1 MGYDIGP
8 RIGIKGEAEFSA
20 QLKKINNTLRECGSE
35 MNALSGKF
43 AGNEKSQTALIEKT
57 KVLQKQYDAQKAK
70 SQLYQQQMEKETAK
84 LKELA
89 DAVKKSA
96 DETGK
101 TSAETIK
108 AESAFNKQAETV
120 SKLKVAMNETEA
132 YMGKLQNSI
141 NQNNTALEEMENGT
155 RDAATGLSTLK
166 DSASGTG
173 EKLDEISDK
182 VATGNMMAATEKLAG
197 AGEKI
202 EGLGTK
208 AVESFTSIE
217 DATKKV
223 NARFAE
229 TGEAADTNARVI
241 KNVYESGLGESMDS
255 VAEAIITVKDNMQ
268 GLNEQDLQ
276 DVTSQALI
284 LENTYGIDMSESIR
298 GARQLM
304 EQFGMSATDAMDY
317 LVAGTQQGLDKT
329 DELGDNITEYSGK
342 FAQAGYSAEEY
353 FQLLKNGSDGGAYNL
368 DKVNDA
374 INEVTTRLADGTIA
388 DTMTQIDEK
397 TGQVKDGTGIWS
409 QKTEELFNKW
419 KEGGA
424 SQKEVI
430 NSIVDDIKNTTNEQD
445 KMNLAATAFGTMG
458 EDGNT
463 KFIESLT
470 PVGDAFKDVAGK
482 ANELNDNTTTSS
494 QKMQA
499 AWRKVQDS
507 FSGVGE
513 KAADIVLKLEPVAEG
528 VANTIEKFADLPAP
542 VQNVI
547 IAIGGLLVAL
557 AKIAPLISAIKG
569 LGLLSS
575 LSSLGGTITGTIV
588 PAIGGALTAAAPVVL
603 TIAGIAAAIA
613 AVILIIKNWD
623 KITAAVKETMGPV
636 IDAIGGFFT
645 GMGDKVHTSI
655 DKAKEGC
662 ENLKN
667 KAGEIKDGVGERISM
682 MAQDFS
688 NKMEKMRTSANDKWQ
703 GIKTSADE
711 KWESVKGTIST
722 KMRSTLANTT
732 ASLNQMKATYDNAGG
747 GIKGIVAVTM
757 SGIQGSFRN
766 SYNVIN
772 SLTGGRLE
780 SVRSLFSSKLESAKS
795 TVGSKLG
802 QIKSYFSGLHLSFP
816 SIRIPHIPMP
826 HFSISGSFSLTPPS
840 VPSFRV
846 RWNKNGF
853 IVKGAQ
859 LIGSIGSTVL
869 GAGEAGPEAL
879 LPLTEFY
886 NNLDTKLDS
895 AINRAM
901 QSYGFA
907 PVQQPV
913 YVNVYLGN
921 KEFKDYIVKTS
932 ESGITQNRKDSNKMK
947 GI

>member
-43 AGNEKSQTALIEKT
+43 AGNEKSQAALIEKT

-141 NQNNTALEEMENGT
+141 TQNNTALEEMENGT

-202 EGLGTK
+202 EGLGAK

-255 VAEAIITVKDNMQ
+255 VAEAIITVKDNIKD
-268 GLNEQDLQ
+268 LNEEDLTNI
-276 DVTSQALI
+276 TSQALI
-284 LENTYGIDMSESIR
+284 LEDTYGIDMSESIR
-298 GARQLM
+298 GVSQLM
-304 EQFGMSATDAMDY
+304 KQFNLTATEAMDY
-317 LVAGTQQGLDKT
+317 LVAGTQRGLDKT
-329 DELGDNITEYSGK
+329 DELGDNVSEYSPK
-342 FAQAGYSAEEY
+342 FKQAGYSATEY
-353 FQLLKNGSDGGAYNL
+353 FQLLENGSQGGAYTL
-368 DKVNDA
+368 DKINDA
-374 INEVTTRLADGTIA
+374 INEVTNKLADGSIEGSL
-388 DTMTQIDEK
+388 DIYSKKTQDLFKQWKAGHGTQKDVID
-397 TGQVKDGTGIWS
+397 
-409 QKTEELFNKW
+409 
-419 KEGGA
+419 
-424 SQKEVI
+424 
-430 NSIVDDIKNTTNEQD
+430 SIVADVQNCTNQQQ
-445 KMNLAATAFGTMG
+445 KLNLATTAFGTLS
-458 EDGNT
+458 EDGST
-463 KFIESLT
+463 RFIESLT
-470 PVGDAFKDVAGK
+470 SVGNSFDDVNGR

>member
-43 AGNEKSQTALIEKT
+43 AGNEKSQAALIEKT

-255 VAEAIITVKDNMQ
+255 VAEAIITVKDNIKD
-268 GLNEQDLQ
+268 LNEEDLTNI
-276 DVTSQALI
+276 TSQALI
-284 LENTYGIDMSESIR
+284 LEDTYGIDMSESIR
-298 GARQLM
+298 GVSQLM
-304 EQFGMSATDAMDY
+304 KQFNLTATEAMDY
-317 LVAGTQQGLDKT
+317 LVAGTQRGLDKT
-329 DELGDNITEYSGK
+329 DELGDNVSEYSPK
-342 FAQAGYSAEEY
+342 FKQAGYSATEY
-353 FQLLKNGSDGGAYNL
+353 FQLLENGSQGGAYTL
-368 DKVNDA
+368 DKINDA
-374 INEVTTRLADGTIA
+374 INEVTNKLADGSIEGSL
-388 DTMTQIDEK
+388 DIYSKKTQDLFKQWKAGHGTQKDVID
-397 TGQVKDGTGIWS
+397 
-409 QKTEELFNKW
+409 
-419 KEGGA
+419 
-424 SQKEVI
+424 
-430 NSIVDDIKNTTNEQD
+430 SIVADVQNCTNQQQ
-445 KMNLAATAFGTMG
+445 KLNLATTAFGTLS
-458 EDGNT
+458 EDGST
-463 KFIESLT
+463 RFIESLT
-470 PVGDAFKDVAGK
+470 SVGNSFDDVNGR

-667 KAGEIKDGVGERISM
+667 KAGEIKDGVGEKISM

-688 NKMEKMRTSANDKWQ
+688 NKMENMRTSANDKWQ

-747 GIKGIVAVTM
+747 GIKGTVAVMM

-816 SIRIPHIPMP
+816 SIKIPHIPMP
-826 HFSISGSFSLTPPS
+826 HFSIRGSFSLTPPS
-840 VPSFRV
+840 VPSFKV

-921 KEFKDYIVKTS
+921 EKFKDYIVKTS

>member
-1 MGYDIGP
+1 
-8 RIGIKGEAEFSA
+8 
-20 QLKKINNTLRECGSE
+20 
-35 MNALSGKF
+35 
-43 AGNEKSQTALIEKT
+43 
-57 KVLQKQYDAQKAK
+57 
-70 SQLYQQQMEKETAK
+70 
-84 LKELA
+84 
-89 DAVKKSA
+89 
-96 DETGK
+96 
-101 TSAETIK
+101 
-108 AESAFNKQAETV
+108 
-120 SKLKVAMNETEA
+120 
-132 YMGKLQNSI
+132 
-141 NQNNTALEEMENGT
+141 
-155 RDAATGLSTLK
+155 
-166 DSASGTG
+166 
-173 EKLDEISDK
+173 
-182 VATGNMMAATEKLAG
+182 MMAATEKLAG

-268 GLNEQDLQ
+268 DLNEQDLQ

-513 KAADIVLKLEPVAEG
+513 KAADIVLKLEPAAEG

-588 PAIGGALTAAAPVVL
+588 PA
-603 TIAGIAAAIA
+603 
-613 AVILIIKNWD
+613 
-623 KITAAVKETMGPV
+623 
-636 IDAIGGFFT
+636 
-645 GMGDKVHTSI
+645 
-655 DKAKEGC
+655 
-662 ENLKN
+662 
-667 KAGEIKDGVGERISM
+667 
-682 MAQDFS
+682 
-688 NKMEKMRTSANDKWQ
+688 
-703 GIKTSADE
+703 
-711 KWESVKGTIST
+711 
-722 KMRSTLANTT
+722 
-732 ASLNQMKATYDNAGG
+732 
-747 GIKGIVAVTM
+747 
-757 SGIQGSFRN
+757 
-766 SYNVIN
+766 
-772 SLTGGRLE
+772 
-780 SVRSLFSSKLESAKS
+780 
-795 TVGSKLG
+795 
-802 QIKSYFSGLHLSFP
+802 
-816 SIRIPHIPMP
+816 
-826 HFSISGSFSLTPPS
+826 
-840 VPSFRV
+840 
-846 RWNKNGF
+846 
-853 IVKGAQ
+853 
-859 LIGSIGSTVL
+859 
-869 GAGEAGPEAL
+869 EAH
-879 LPLTEFY
+879 
-886 NNLDTKLDS
+886 
-895 AINRAM
+895 
-901 QSYGFA
+901 
-907 PVQQPV
+907 
-913 YVNVYLGN
+913 
-921 KEFKDYIVKTS
+921 
-932 ESGITQNRKDSNKMK
+932 
-947 GI
+947 

>member
-43 AGNEKSQTALIEKT
+43 AGNEKSQAALIEKT

-141 NQNNTALEEMENGT
+141 TQNNTALEEMENGT

-268 GLNEQDLQ
+268 DLNEQDLQ

-329 DELGDNITEYSGK
+329 GELGDNITEYSGK

-557 AKIAPLISAIKG
+557 TKIAPLISTIKG
-569 LGLLSS
+569 LGLLPS

-603 TIAGIAAAIA
+603 TIAGIAAAIT

-636 IDAIGGFFT
+636 IDAIGGC
-645 GMGDKVHTSI
+645 
-655 DKAKEGC
+655 GC
-662 ENLKN
+662 
-667 KAGEIKDGVGERISM
+667 
-682 MAQDFS
+682 
-688 NKMEKMRTSANDKWQ
+688 
-703 GIKTSADE
+703 
-711 KWESVKGTIST
+711 
-722 KMRSTLANTT
+722 
-732 ASLNQMKATYDNAGG
+732 
-747 GIKGIVAVTM
+747 
-757 SGIQGSFRN
+757 
-766 SYNVIN
+766 
-772 SLTGGRLE
+772 
-780 SVRSLFSSKLESAKS
+780 
-795 TVGSKLG
+795 
-802 QIKSYFSGLHLSFP
+802 
-816 SIRIPHIPMP
+816 
-826 HFSISGSFSLTPPS
+826 
-840 VPSFRV
+840 
-846 RWNKNGF
+846 
-853 IVKGAQ
+853 
-859 LIGSIGSTVL
+859 
-869 GAGEAGPEAL
+869 
-879 LPLTEFY
+879 
-886 NNLDTKLDS
+886 LD
-895 AINRAM
+895 M
-901 QSYGFA
+901 
-907 PVQQPV
+907 
-913 YVNVYLGN
+913 
-921 KEFKDYIVKTS
+921 
-932 ESGITQNRKDSNKMK
+932 
-947 GI
+947 

>member
-43 AGNEKSQTALIEKT
+43 AGNEKSQAALIEKT

-141 NQNNTALEEMENGT
+141 TQNNTALEEMENGT

-255 VAEAIITVKDNMQ
+255 VAEAIITVKDNIKD
-268 GLNEQDLQ
+268 LNEEDLTNI
-276 DVTSQALI
+276 TSQALI
-284 LENTYGIDMSESIR
+284 LEDTYGIDMSESIR
-298 GARQLM
+298 GVSQLM
-304 EQFGMSATDAMDY
+304 KQFNLTATEAMDY
-317 LVAGTQQGLDKT
+317 LVAGTQRGLDKT
-329 DELGDNITEYSGK
+329 DELGDNVSEYSPK
-342 FAQAGYSAEEY
+342 FKQAGYSATEY
-353 FQLLKNGSDGGAYNL
+353 FQLLENGSQGGAYTL
-368 DKVNDA
+368 DKINDA
-374 INEVTTRLADGTIA
+374 INEVTNKLADGSIEGSL
-388 DTMTQIDEK
+388 DIYSKKTQDLFKQWKAGHGTQKDVID
-397 TGQVKDGTGIWS
+397 
-409 QKTEELFNKW
+409 
-419 KEGGA
+419 
-424 SQKEVI
+424 
-430 NSIVDDIKNTTNEQD
+430 SIVADVQNCTNQQQ
-445 KMNLAATAFGTMG
+445 KLNLATTAFGTLS
-458 EDGNT
+458 EDGST
-463 KFIESLT
+463 RFIESLT
-470 PVGDAFKDVAGK
+470 SVGNSFDDVNGR

-575 LSSLGGTITGTIV
+575 LSSLGGIITGTIV

-667 KAGEIKDGVGERISM
+667 KAGEIKDGVGEKIST

-816 SIRIPHIPMP
+816 SIKIPHIPMP
-826 HFSISGSFSLTPPS
+826 HFSIRGSFSLTPPS
-840 VPSFRV
+840 VPSFKV

-859 LIGSIGSTVL
+859 LIGSIGSTLL
-869 GAGEAGPEAL
+869 GAGEAGDEAL

>member
-1 MGYDIGP
+1 M
-8 RIGIKGEAEFSA
+8 
-20 QLKKINNTLRECGSE
+20 
-35 MNALSGKF
+35 
-43 AGNEKSQTALIEKT
+43 
-57 KVLQKQYDAQKAK
+57 
-70 SQLYQQQMEKETAK
+70 
-84 LKELA
+84 
-89 DAVKKSA
+89 
-96 DETGK
+96 
-101 TSAETIK
+101 
-108 AESAFNKQAETV
+108 
-120 SKLKVAMNETEA
+120 
-132 YMGKLQNSI
+132 
-141 NQNNTALEEMENGT
+141 
-155 RDAATGLSTLK
+155 
-166 DSASGTG
+166 
-173 EKLDEISDK
+173 
-182 VATGNMMAATEKLAG
+182 
-197 AGEKI
+197 
-202 EGLGTK
+202 
-208 AVESFTSIE
+208 
-217 DATKKV
+217 
-223 NARFAE
+223 
-229 TGEAADTNARVI
+229 
-241 KNVYESGLGESMDS
+241 
-255 VAEAIITVKDNMQ
+255 
-268 GLNEQDLQ
+268 
-276 DVTSQALI
+276 
-284 LENTYGIDMSESIR
+284 
-298 GARQLM
+298 
-304 EQFGMSATDAMDY
+304 
-317 LVAGTQQGLDKT
+317 
-329 DELGDNITEYSGK
+329 
-342 FAQAGYSAEEY
+342 
-353 FQLLKNGSDGGAYNL
+353 
-368 DKVNDA
+368 
-374 INEVTTRLADGTIA
+374 
-388 DTMTQIDEK
+388 
-397 TGQVKDGTGIWS
+397 
-409 QKTEELFNKW
+409 
-419 KEGGA
+419 
-424 SQKEVI
+424 
-430 NSIVDDIKNTTNEQD
+430 
-445 KMNLAATAFGTMG
+445 
-458 EDGNT
+458 
-463 KFIESLT
+463 
-470 PVGDAFKDVAGK
+470 
-482 ANELNDNTTTSS
+482 
-494 QKMQA
+494 
-499 AWRKVQDS
+499 
-507 FSGVGE
+507 
-513 KAADIVLKLEPVAEG
+513 
-528 VANTIEKFADLPAP
+528 
-542 VQNVI
+542 
-547 IAIGGLLVAL
+547 
-557 AKIAPLISAIKG
+557 
-569 LGLLSS
+569 SS

-603 TIAGIAAAIA
+603 TIAGIAAAIT

-688 NKMEKMRTSANDKWQ
+688 NKMEKMRTSANDKWN

-722 KMRSTLANTT
+722 KMRSALANTT

-747 GIKGIVAVTM
+747 GIKGTVAVMM

-816 SIRIPHIPMP
+816 SIKIPHIPMP
-826 HFSISGSFSLTPPS
+826 HFSIRGSFSLTPPS

>member
-255 VAEAIITVKDNMQ
+255 VAEAIITVKDNIKD
-268 GLNEQDLQ
+268 LNEEDLTNI
-276 DVTSQALI
+276 TSQALI
-284 LENTYGIDMSESIR
+284 LEDTYGIDMSESIR
-298 GARQLM
+298 GVSQLM
-304 EQFGMSATDAMDY
+304 KQFNLTATEAMDY
-317 LVAGTQQGLDKT
+317 LVAGTQRGLDKT
-329 DELGDNITEYSGK
+329 DELGDNVSEYSPK
-342 FAQAGYSAEEY
+342 FKQAGYSATEY
-353 FQLLKNGSDGGAYNL
+353 FQLLENGSQGGAYTL
-368 DKVNDA
+368 DKINDA
-374 INEVTTRLADGTIA
+374 INEVTNKLADGSIEGSL
-388 DTMTQIDEK
+388 DIYSKKTQDLFKQWKAGHGTQKDVID
-397 TGQVKDGTGIWS
+397 
-409 QKTEELFNKW
+409 
-419 KEGGA
+419 
-424 SQKEVI
+424 
-430 NSIVDDIKNTTNEQD
+430 SIVADVQNCTNQQQ
-445 KMNLAATAFGTMG
+445 KLNLATTAFGTLS
-458 EDGNT
+458 EDGST
-463 KFIESLT
+463 RFIESLT
-470 PVGDAFKDVAGK
+470 SVGNSFDDVNGR

-921 KEFKDYIVKTS
+921 EKFKDYIVKTS